1 MPFDPVIFKAY
12 DIRGIYPDQ
21 LDEDTAYKIA
31 QGYARIFKPGK
42 AVVVGRDVRTCAP
55 KIQAQII
62 QGLIDAGVDV
72 VDIGLCSTDMFY
84 FAVGNYQYSGG
95 IQVTASHNP
104 AEYIGAKMVLEGVV
118 PISEDNGLQDIC
130 KLVEEE
136 VLVKKTTVGK
146 LVKKDV
152 LDDLIQFI
160 KSKIV
165 NHKYQPRKIVYNPN
179 FGYQG
184 VVLKKLVHELNLP
197 FELVGL
203 NEKPDGT
210 FPKGRPDPFIPEN
223 RIEFSQMVKDTK
235 ADLGVAWDADADR
248 IFFCANGGVFV
259 DAYYSTTLL
268 IEEIL
273 KNNPNEKI
281 AYDPRYCWA
290 QIDAIKKFGGTPVI
304 SRVGHSFIK
313 AKMREVNSVFSGESS
328 GHTFYRDYWFAESG
342 LLPLLDLLKILDE
355 KKSDMLS
362 LVEKL
367 MKTYI
372 ISGEIN
378 SEVQDK
384 KAVFEKIKIAYQDA
398 EISEVDGVS
407 IEYSN
412 WRANVRASNTEPLVR
427 LNVETRGNKKLME
440 EKRDELLKLIRGE

>member
-1 MPFDPVIFKAY
+1 
-12 DIRGIYPDQ
+12 
-21 LDEDTAYKIA
+21 
-31 QGYARIFKPGK
+31 
-42 AVVVGRDVRTCAP
+42 
-55 KIQAQII
+55 
-62 QGLIDAGVDV
+62 
-72 VDIGLCSTDMFY
+72 
-84 FAVGNYQYSGG
+84 
-95 IQVTASHNP
+95 
-104 AEYIGAKMVLEGVV
+104 
-118 PISEDNGLQDIC
+118 
-130 KLVEEE
+130 
-136 VLVKKTTVGK
+136 
-146 LVKKDV
+146 
-152 LDDLIQFI
+152 
-160 KSKIV
+160 
-165 NHKYQPRKIVYNPN
+165 
-179 FGYQG
+179 
-184 VVLKKLVHELNLP
+184 
-197 FELVGL
+197 
-203 NEKPDGT
+203 
-210 FPKGRPDPFIPEN
+210 
-223 RIEFSQMVKDTK
+223 
-235 ADLGVAWDADADR
+235 
-248 IFFCANGGVFV
+248 VFV